1 LTAREFAAS
10 AEAAAEA
17 RNLAEKHGF
26 PYWVAWCDIILAALE
41 RPTDPNRGRA
51 LLTAAIGQYQ
61 QTGARQLVPYAR
73 ALEAECCLDADR
85 PMEARTALDAALAVV
100 EETGVRLY
108 QAEILRLR
116 ACTAYR
122 LDESTGD
129 SHLGASLEL
138 AREQA
143 AGSFVLRGL
152 VTRFEKAAAE
162 GTRNVGRRD
171 LMEILLT
178 MAEEPETAD
187 MLAARELLAQ
197 PNTRQR

>member
-1 LTAREFAAS
+1 
-10 AEAAAEA
+10 
-17 RNLAEKHGF
+17 
-26 PYWVAWCDIILAALE
+26 
-41 RPTDPNRGRA
+41 
-51 LLTAAIGQYQ
+51 
-61 QTGARQLVPYAR
+61 
-73 ALEAECCLDADR
+73 
-85 PMEARTALDAALAVV
+85 MEARTALDAALAVV

-108 QAEILRLR
+108 QAELLRLR